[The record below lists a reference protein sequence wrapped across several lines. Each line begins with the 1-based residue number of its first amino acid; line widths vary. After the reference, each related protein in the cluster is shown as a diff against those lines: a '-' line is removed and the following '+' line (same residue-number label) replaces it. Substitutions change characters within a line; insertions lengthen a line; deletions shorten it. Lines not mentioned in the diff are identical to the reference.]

1 MNIYIYIFT
10 FIFVGKEKEKEKKE
24 ESKGIGNFFKSLIGS
39 ESKDKE
45 NNNENKNENL
55 NSNNNNTNTNNT
67 TTNSNSNNNNNAKDN
82 SEGFFSKLN
91 KMVKR
96 DNVELMNKFV
106 RNMHYNIKV
115 EQFFKDIFSWKSYP
129 TTITS
134 LFIITLIILYPI
146 MGIILSPL
154 ILILV
159 HFCFRDTLT
168 NLSLKN
174 KDFNSLDGMNFI
186 CNFMD
191 KVNSTISIFEEII
204 EELSKAEGILAEE
217 IYFELIKMSCWG
229 FVLYLGKCLF
239 IHDIQIV
246 LVYLLWIASLL
257 ANTNIMIF
265 ALYMNKL
272 ITKRILIPM
281 IDLTGALLPKLFS
294 TITNKGSLVI
304 NSILKSLPL
313 YTLILKI
320 KQEKLLK
327 LQNQNQSKIGSSFSL
342 SLFDKEESKN
352 TEINESF
359 KVKEIVS
366 TLKSAAMDNQGI
378 LTNQSSIENPFLS
391 LDICKFEIYENERW
405 WMIVGWAKN
414 LVLNEAPL
422 WSDSTYQFYM
432 DKTTVVI
439 PSSNYSWETDWKIE
453 FTVKSDDQGW
463 EYGNDFKSEFTS
475 DSFGKY
481 VRRRKWVRVA
491 KKKTSPNSTTE
502 KTEKADVVVGSKGK
516 EKKD

>member
-1 MNIYIYIFT
+1 
-10 FIFVGKEKEKEKKE
+10 V
-24 ESKGIGNFFKSLIGS
+24 S
-39 ESKDKE
+39 ES
-45 NNNENKNENL
+45 NI
-55 NSNNNNTNTNNT
+55 
-67 TTNSNSNNNNNAKDN
+67 NNAS
-82 SEGFFSKLN
+82 SESFFSKLN

-106 RNMHYNIKV
+106 RNMNYNIKIQ
-115 EQFFKDIFSWKSYP
+115 QFFNDIFSWKSYP
-129 TTITS
+129 ATITS
-134 LFIITLIILYPI
+134 LFIMTLIIIYPVQ
-146 MGIILSPL
+146 GLILSPL

-159 HFCFRDTLT
+159 HFCFRDTLS

-174 KDFNSLDGMNFI
+174 KEFNSLDGMNFI
-186 CNFMD
+186 CNFMEN
-191 KVNSTISIFEEII
+191 VNSTITLFEEII

-217 IYFELIKMSCWG
+217 IYFELIKISSWA
-229 FVLYLGKCLF
+229 FLLYLLKCLL
-239 IHDIQIV
+239 ITDTQIV
-246 LVYLLWIASLL
+246 MVYLLWAVSLL

-272 ITKRILIPM
+272 ITKRILIPV
-281 IDLTGALLPKLFS
+281 IDLTGVLLPKLFS
-294 TITNKGSLVI
+294 SISTKGGIVI

-313 YTLILKI
+313 YTLILRI
-320 KQEKLLK
+320 RQEKLLK
-327 LQNQNQSKIGSSFSL
+327 IQNQTKKIGSSFSL
-342 SLFDKEESKN
+342 FDKDEAKN
-352 TEINESF
+352 IDIKESF
-359 KVKEIVS
+359 KVKELVS

-378 LTNQSSIENPFLS
+378 LTNQSSIDNPFLS

-422 WSDSTYQFYM
+422 WSDTTYQFYM

-439 PSSNYSWETDWKIE
+439 PSTNYTWETDWKIE

-491 KKKTSPNSTTE
+491 KKKTDSKDSNNNNSNSSNN
-502 KTEKADVVVGSKGK
+502 KVKD
-516 EKKD
+516 KKD